1 MKTKK
6 TYILPVTL
14 LISCN
19 TDNILQQ
26 LSKTGTESKGDNT
39 PTGPEE
45 GGDAGEGGGITP
57 SKEHHSWNVWDDDDW
72 GEEL

>member
-6 TYILPVTL
+6 TYILPETF
-14 LISCN
+14 IIRCN